1 VGSNPTLSAIKSGV
15 RDQGSEVSN
24 RLEIGCLRMLTE
36 ETQVQIVPQRIMKS
50 RLIHIVFALAIA
62 TLPMLSALNAETFA
76 QKRRSVVKHLS
87 VCGNPTL
94 PCKTT
99 ATFEPYDL
107 PFRMPENVVIYDT
120 ELFYAV
126 ILKSVS
132 TANDNCDVFV
142 PEDQRLAAQAM
153 FPDHKVFSSRCEEP
167 GRLSYSSTSP
177 KARFM
182 AVYAG
187 TTLAD
192 ANRMLAGVK
201 ATGKFPG
208 ANLRRM
214 RAVMNGT

>member
-1 VGSNPTLSAIKSGV
+1 
-15 RDQGSEVSN
+15 
-24 RLEIGCLRMLTE
+24 
-36 ETQVQIVPQRIMKS
+36 MKS
-50 RLIHIVFALAIA
+50 KSIHIAFAIA
-62 TLPMLSALNAETFA
+62 IVALPMLSTLNSETFA
-76 QKRRSVVKHLS
+76 QKRRPVVKHLS
-87 VCGNPTL
+87 VCGNPML

-126 ILKSVS
+126 ILKSVT
-132 TANDNCDVFV
+132 TADDNCDVFV
-142 PEDQRLAAQAM
+142 PEDQRLAAQAL

-167 GRLSYSSTSP
+167 GRLSYSNTSP
-177 KARFM
+177 KARLM

-192 ANRMLAGVK
+192 ANRMLAAVK